1 MRLSEE
7 RINHIAHE
15 IVARWTRSG
24 AVRVTGDPKRL
35 ETRVAKVIL
44 EDLRIEDRID
54 REVRERL
61 RRMPSAPPEDSAE
74 WQALFLHEKEMAAGR
89 RGYVL

>member
-7 RINHIAHE
+7 RVNQIARG
-15 IVARWTRSG
+15 IVHRWIKSG

-44 EDLRIEDRID
+44 EDLRIEDAIA

-74 WQALFLHEKEMAAGR
+74 WQALFLREKEMAAGR